1 MFLVR
6 GIDHSPTA
14 HSPPTPSENN
24 AMSSTTLPRAA
35 PGDRR
40 AIKQSLARLRSFI
53 CLASRMGFLSLQ
65 DINTLTYNYA
75 VTTEIGRLSV
85 PQLQQQIEAEHPLG
99 CRLHCGPM
107 YWAEWQAFGVVPW
120 HWAETTCI
128 CEAFQFS
135 MQAEAIQLLSRHD
148 MAQWLPSFRVASRRC
163 RRHALMALM
172 HLVVGMPIAEQLAPA
187 ISPWGRLMHRFSLP
201 PAVRITANVLR

>member
-1 MFLVR
+1 
-6 GIDHSPTA
+6 
-14 HSPPTPSENN
+14 
-24 AMSSTTLPRAA
+24 MSSTTLPRTA

-40 AIKQSLARLRSFI
+40 NAIKQSLARLRWFI
-53 CLASRMGFLSLQ
+53 CVASGLGFLSLQ
-65 DINTLTYNYA
+65 DINTLPYNYA
-75 VTTEIGRLSV
+75 ATTEIGRLLV

-99 CRLHCGPM
+99 CMLHCGPM

-120 HWAETTCI
+120 HWAETISI
-128 CEAFQFS
+128 CRALQHS

-148 MAQWLPSFRVASRRC
+148 MAQWLLSFRVASRRC

-187 ISPWGRLMHRFSLP
+187 ISPCGRLTHRFLLP